1 LSNHNHHGTGKT
13 IGRSHHG
20 APVASKLKRGII
32 LTGFI
37 LVAELIG
44 GLVSNSLALL
54 SDAGHVFTDF
64 IALSLSYYG
73 VRQAQRPASYKMTFG
88 YHRIGVIIAIVNAIS
103 IFAIAAFIFYEA
115 FRRFQEPPEVNG
127 SLMLSVAVLGLIAN
141 LLVVY
146 WLRSEQKT
154 NLNVKSAFWHALG
167 DTLASIGVIAGG
179 IIIVVTGLYTV
190 DVVISV
196 FIGLVIIAAAWSIF
210 KEGFHV
216 LLEATPKGINPEELV
231 GEMKKVPGVKDVHDI
246 HIWSISP
253 EIHAMS
259 CHILIEDRM
268 ISETAH
274 IRNEVEKILKEY
286 NIGHSTIQLE
296 CQECEEGDLYCKLA
310 YKTLKEQ
317 HKKKK

>member
-1 LSNHNHHGTGKT
+1 LSGH
-13 IGRSHHG
+13 SHHK
-20 APVASKLKRGII
+20 APVAAKLKRGII

-37 LVAELIG
+37 LVAELAG

-73 VRQAQRPASYKMTFG
+73 VRQAQRPASHKMTFG

-115 FRRFQEPPEVNG
+115 FQRFQEPPEVNG
-127 SLMLSVAVLGLIAN
+127 SLMLSVAALGLISN

-154 NLNVKSAFWHALG
+154 NLNVKSAFWHAMG
-167 DTLASIGVIAGG
+167 DALASVGVIVGG
-179 IIIVVTGLYTV
+179 IIIVTTGLYTV

-196 FIGLVIIAAAWSIF
+196 FIGLIIIAAAWGIF
-210 KEGFHV
+210 REGLHV
-216 LLEATPKGINPEELV
+216 LLEATPKGINPKKLV
-231 GEMKKVPGVKDVHDI
+231 GEIEKIPGVRDVHDI

-268 ISETAH
+268 VSETVH
-274 IRNEVEKILKEY
+274 IRNEVEKILKSY
-286 NIGHSTIQLE
+286 DIGHSAIQLE
-296 CQECEEGDLYCKLA
+296 CQECEKGDLFCKLA
-310 YKTLKEQ
+310 YKTRQDEQ
-317 HKKKK
+317 EKKK